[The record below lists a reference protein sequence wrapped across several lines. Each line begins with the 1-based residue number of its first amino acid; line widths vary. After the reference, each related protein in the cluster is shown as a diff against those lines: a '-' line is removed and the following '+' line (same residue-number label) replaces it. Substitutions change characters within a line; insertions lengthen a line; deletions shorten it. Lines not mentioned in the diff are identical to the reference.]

1 MTKAHAARGGCFLL
15 LLPLVRASWWLLG
28 MPAAYQ
34 TSLELKPTTYQTYCR
49 KLQYLV
55 ERQRELCG
63 MNPNILQTVGRGA
76 KMGIDE
82 CQHQFRMSRWNCTT
96 FSNSSTVFGGVM
108 DVRSSDL
115 IYEQP
120 GGPGKVI
127 CEEILWM
134 CAGATLLSFGMETKA
149 LLSGSVPG
157 DTVPCSPSKLFSLR

>member
-1 MTKAHAARGGCFLL
+1 
-15 LLPLVRASWWLLG
+15 

-49 KLQYLV
+49 KLNYLV

-108 DVRSSDL
+108 DVRLVRSHLPTTGRPRKSNMRRNPLDV
-115 IYEQP
+115 YRCP
-120 GGPGKVI
+120 AFVI
-127 CEEILWM
+127 QNRNKDALEWL
-134 CAGATLLSFGMETKA
+134 GA
-149 LLSGSVPG
+149 
-157 DTVPCSPSKLFSLR
+157 R

>member
-1 MTKAHAARGGCFLL
+1 MIYSHNYGFKWISSCYFTYFYFFPR
-15 LLPLVRASWWLLG
+15 LLG

-108 DVRSSDL
+108 DVR
-115 IYEQP
+115 E
-120 GGPGKVI
+120 
-127 CEEILWM
+127 
-134 CAGATLLSFGMETKA
+134 
-149 LLSGSVPG
+149 
-157 DTVPCSPSKLFSLR
+157 